1 MDTIDLKLPEDYYGM
16 GYSLFKKNKVTI
28 REGLTVLVGCNG
40 AGKST
45 FLRICEELLNKE
57 PDTLVLKYSN
67 QFDGGKTAQ
76 DLALLKGNTE
86 KLARLSFGSEGEAM
100 VENLA
105 TLAGKIGTE
114 VRNSDAKNVIL
125 LLDAM
130 DSGYSIDN
138 IIEMKGFFDF
148 LQAEEPDRVFYIVV
162 AANSYELARNENCL
176 DVQEMKYRKFTTY
189 EGYRNFILKSRAKR
203 DELAGIKSEEE
214 TNEG

>member
-1 MDTIDLKLPEDYYGM
+1 MNAFNLKFPEDYYGM

-28 REGLTVLVGCNG
+28 REGLTVLIGCNG

-45 FLRICEELLNKE
+45 FLRICGELLDKE

-76 DLALLKGNTE
+76 DMALLQGNTD

-100 VENLA
+100 AENLA
-105 TLAGKIGTE
+105 TLAGKIGTK
-114 VRNSDAKNVIL
+114 VRNSEAKNIVL

-148 LQAEEPDRVFYIVV
+148 LQAEEPNRTFYIIA
-162 AANSYELARNENCL
+162 AANSFELARNENCL
-176 DVQEMKYRKFTTY
+176 DIQEMKYRKFTTY
-189 EGYRNFILKSRAKR
+189 EGYRNFILKTRVKR
-203 DELAGIKSEEE
+203 DELAGIKSDKKEDV
-214 TNEG
+214 